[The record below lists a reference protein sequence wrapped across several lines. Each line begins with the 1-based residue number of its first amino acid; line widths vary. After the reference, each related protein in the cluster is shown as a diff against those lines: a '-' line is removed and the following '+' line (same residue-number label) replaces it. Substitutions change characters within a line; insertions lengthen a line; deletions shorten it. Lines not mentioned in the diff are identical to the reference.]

1 MNGKWINKDTENLTH
16 SGDNLAVK
24 FSDADAP
31 DDNKV
36 WSSEKINT
44 ISGALAAQIPTD
56 FYSQAEVD
64 GLITTASGDIVAQI
78 PTDFYTQAEVDT
90 ISGAL
95 NDKIGAAGAVDII
108 DYFTVT
114 SGNVT
119 SKSVTLSQ
127 TPVSAA
133 AVGLDIVGGTT
144 QYYGTDYTVSGTT
157 LGWNGLGLDG
167 VIEVDDKMRAIYS
180 Y

>member
-1 MNGKWINKDTENLTH
+1 MSKMNGKWINKDTDNLTNA
-16 SGDNLAVK
+16 GDDLAVK

-44 ISGALAAQIPTD
+44 VSGALASQIPTD
-56 FYSQAEVD
+56 FYSQSE
-64 GLITTASGDIVAQI
+64 ITTISGDIVAQM

-95 NDKIGAAGAVDII
+95 NDKISAAGAIDII

-127 TPVSAA
+127 TPVLAA

-144 QYYGTDYTVSGTT
+144 QYYGTDYTVSGTA

-167 VIEVDDKMRAIYS
+167 VIEESDKMRAIYS

>member
-1 MNGKWINKDTENLTH
+1 MSKMNGKWINKDTDNLTH
-16 SGDNLAVK
+16 VGDDLAVK
-24 FSDADAP
+24 FSDNEAP
-31 DDNKV
+31 DNNKV

-44 ISGALAAQIPTD
+44 ISGALAAQIP
-56 FYSQAEVD
+56 VD
-64 GLITTASGDIVAQI
+64 YVSTADMTTISGDIVAQI

-95 NDKIGAAGAVDII
+95 NDKIGAAGATDII
-108 DYFTVT
+108 DYYTVS

-144 QYYGTDYTVSGTT
+144 QYYGVDYEVTGTT
-157 LGWNGLGLDG
+157 LSWNGLGLDG
-167 VIEVDDKMRAIYS
+167 LIEENDKLRAIYS